1 MATYIDTIN
10 AALYTESGDDVYGKP
25 LDGNLTGTDWD
36 ADSESAI
43 EVSDTNV
50 YEIELD
56 ETKGYIFY
64 RNEHQQSFTADS
76 GTDVITANAHGLIN
90 GETLRFKGVSYSAIS
105 ITVGS
110 GDLAG
115 NVINATAHGY
125 STGMRVRFT
134 GSALPT
140 PLVEGTDYYVF
151 TVPDANTFTLI
162 GVDITATGSG
172 TVKRLNLPAP
182 LVPITLYYVRDVT
195 ENTFKV
201 AATGVGAAI
210 NLTDNGSSTMMF
222 TAPSMRSK
230 DSDLKIGTA
239 PIIKAAT
246 LTAEGEEQL
255 VAAIVASAV
264 GTNAATSATQT
275 APAAIRTAVGMAT
288 ANLDTQM
295 AAITAKTNLIG
306 TIRSLIRW

>member
-1 MATYIDTIN
+1 MATYIDTIS
-10 AALYTESGDDVYGKP
+10 TQRTDSGDDVYGKP
-25 LDGNLTGTDWD
+25 QDGNLTGTDWGN
-36 ADSESAI
+36 DSVGAI
-43 EVSDTNV
+43 EVSDMNV

-56 ETKGYIFY
+56 ETKGYIFF
-64 RNEHQQSFTADS
+64 RNEHQQAFTADA

-90 GETLRFKGVSYSAIS
+90 GETLRFKGVSYSALS

-125 STGMRVRFT
+125 TTGMRVRFT
-134 GSALPT
+134 GSSLPA
-140 PLVEGTDYYVF
+140 PLAEGTDYYVF
-151 TVPDANTFTLI
+151 TVPDANTFTLLGI
-162 GVDITATGSG
+162 DITAIGSG
-172 TVKRLNLPAP
+172 TVRRMNLPAP
-182 LVPITLYYVRDVT
+182 LVPITVYYVRDVT
-195 ENTFKV
+195 TNTFKV
-201 AATGVGAAI
+201 AATGGGAAI
-210 NLTDNGSSTMMF
+210 NLLDNGSSTMTF

-230 DSDLKIGTA
+230 AADQKIGTA

-246 LTAEGEEQL
+246 LTPEGEEQL